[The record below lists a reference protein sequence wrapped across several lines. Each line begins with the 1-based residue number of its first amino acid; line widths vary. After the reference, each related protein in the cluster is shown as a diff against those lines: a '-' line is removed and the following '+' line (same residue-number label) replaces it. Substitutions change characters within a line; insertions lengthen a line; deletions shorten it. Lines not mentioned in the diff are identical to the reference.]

1 MFSLF
6 TMFKGSLLKISAP
19 VKRKV
24 LFPKFF
30 FTFGRDSLILY
41 LVE

>member
-6 TMFKGSLLKISAP
+6 TMVKGSLLKISVP